1 MIVPIVPVASNNVQT
16 TETTIWEHCQDDLKR
31 PRRLR
36 RPRSLERNWVL
47 SRRSGRSSKFWSDH
61 MKTLSAVHWEDD
73 LNDLRLGRFPRN
85 QQSYSSYREK
95 NRPGRR
101 WGRKKNLKQK
111 CSHRVWALFEKK
123 SPFHQVL
130 DVTSLCLR
138 GILLARLRRKIE
150 RKSGPRARHE
160 SPGPQSLSLKSRFL
174 FPFSISY
181 ECFV

>member
-36 RPRSLERNWVL
+36 RPRSLEWNWVL

-123 SPFHQVL
+123 SPFRQVL
-130 DVTSLCLR
+130 DVTSLSSWNSSSSSTPKNR
-138 GILLARLRRKIE
+138 KKKRTARKTRV
-150 RKSGPRARHE
+150 PR
-160 SPGPQSLSLKSRFL
+160 SPVSFSKKP
-174 FPFSISY
+174 FPIP
-181 ECFV
+181 V